1 MTNKLSVKAVIAV
14 FSLMLIFGV
23 NAFSQKIDCAKVTDK
38 EIVKQI
44 YAKITTKYAA
54 QVSHIN
60 VRVKDK
66 VVTIEGWVT
75 TKSVKKEIEKWAKK
89 VKCVIRVVN
98 TLTIGV
104 GGGCGP
110 GMKTC
115 GDICIPEKET
125 CNLCRAEPGGICP

>member
-1 MTNKLSVKAVIAV
+1 MKNQLFIKALIAV
-14 FSLMLIFGV
+14 FALMLIFSAG
-23 NAFSQKIDCAKVTDK
+23 ASAQAKPDCTKVTDNDL
-38 EIVKQI
+38 VKAV
-44 YAKITTKYAA
+44 YAKIVTKYKA

-60 VRVKDK
+60 VRVKDG

-89 VKCVIRVVN
+89 VSCVKKVVN
-98 TLTIGV
+98 ILTIGV

-110 GMKTC
+110 GMKAC

-125 CNLCRAEPGGICP
+125 CNLCRGEPCI